1 MSRFL
6 NFRMTLGNDSSVI
19 LSSFKCQGKYGQLQ
33 YAARKKVRQSIFCVV
48 RCHVPNCV
56 GSKHRGS
63 ALSSPR
69 RARGEVRQELQG
81 LPVGDRAAAT
91 RAGGRAGARLGSQG
105 RGWGPE
111 ETAGIALAPR
121 PGREGLGEKDAEQGT
136 QRYPGRSHDGS
147 ASKSYKFDFFK
158 KDRLFF

>member
-91 RAGGRAGARLGSQG
+91 RAGDRTGARLGSQG
-105 RGWGPE
+105 RGWGPRGDGRHRRRSA
-111 ETAGIALAPR
+111 TRTRRARGKGCRTRRAAL
-121 PGREGLGEKDAEQGT
+121 PGKVA
-136 QRYPGRSHDGS
+136 
-147 ASKSYKFDFFK
+147 
-158 KDRLFF
+158 